1 MDWNVDK
8 WAERILLKDRS
19 SLARAITLIES
30 SKKQDRIL
38 AKELLAKLGLPQEQK
53 LRLGITGPPGV
64 GKSSL
69 IEKLGMNFI
78 EQNLSVA
85 VLSIDP
91 SSQLHGGSILGDKS
105 RMLDLSRQVAAFI
118 RPSPSG
124 LHLGGTA
131 RSTQDTIQLFE
142 AAGFDVIMI
151 ETVGIGQSEI
161 SIFHICDLALM
172 LVQPGAGDDLQNIK
186 KGVME
191 WADFFVI
198 SKADGTTKELA
209 EKTYQDLVHSL
220 PGNSENSILKKQIF
234 KSSIEDKES
243 IQTIAKAVWQHWE
256 SLKSTDQLQQKR
268 NLQQADYFFYHWAEN
283 FKEHLLFDQN
293 FVNQL
298 NTCREQLKIGAISRE
313 EAMNLLIRFTFA
325 V

>member
-1 MDWNVDK
+1 MDWNVDM
-8 WAERILLKDRS
+8 WANRILLKDRS

-30 SKKQDRIL
+30 SKNQDRL
-38 AKELLAKLGLPQEQK
+38 MAKELLAKLGRPKEQK

-105 RMLDLSRQVAAFI
+105 RMLDLSRQEAAFI

-124 LHLGGTA
+124 QHYGGTA
-131 RSTQDTIQLFE
+131 RSTQDTIQLLE

-161 SIFHICDLALM
+161 SIFHISDLALM

-198 SKADGTTKELA
+198 SKADGNTKELA

-220 PGNSENSILKKQIF
+220 PVNSENSIHKKQIF
-234 KSSIEDKES
+234 KASIEDHES
-243 IQTIAKAVWQHWE
+243 IQAIAKAVWQHWE

-268 NLQQADYFFYHWAEN
+268 LQQQSDYFFYHWAEN
-283 FKEHLLFDQN
+283 FKEHLLFDES

-298 NTCREQLKIGAISRE
+298 NTCRQQLKIGAIDRE